1 MNGIIN
7 ILKPPMMTSN
17 SVVAAVK
24 KYSGQSHVGHT
35 GTLDPN
41 ASGVL
46 PVCIGKATKLAEYF
60 LADEKEYIGEILFGI
75 ETDSCD
81 TEGNIIQRSD
91 FIPSPDEIKSVLKS
105 FCGDILQ
112 YPPAFSAV
120 RINGKK
126 AYELAR
132 NNVDVDMPA
141 RNVFVRSIEIL
152 SFTSHDRVV
161 VKVRCS
167 KGTYIRS
174 LARDIGRSLNSRACL
189 SMLVRTKC
197 GVFDIADAVTLQ
209 DVAEAFSS
217 GHQDEVL
224 LDPNKILTYLP
235 YAEFPLE
242 CEKKLLC
249 GNALEIQEA
258 LSAEKTGNDSPI
270 RILCK
275 GQLIVIGKLVSDTKG
290 KILIQPTKVI
300 AD

>member
-7 ILKPPMMTSN
+7 VLKPPMMTSN

-41 ASGVL
+41 AAGVL
-46 PVCIGKATKLAEYF
+46 PICIGKATKLAEYF

-81 TEGNIIQRSD
+81 TEGNITEKSD
-91 FIPSPDEIKSVLKS
+91 FIPSQDQIKAILKS
-105 FCGDILQ
+105 FCGDIWQ

-132 NNVDVDMPA
+132 NNVNIDMPV

-152 SFTSHDRVV
+152 SFTSADRVV

-174 LARDIGRSLNSRACL
+174 LARDIGRTLNSRACL

-217 GHQDEVL
+217 GRQDDVL

-235 YAEFPLE
+235 CVEFPLD

-249 GNALEIQEA
+249 GNALEIKDA
-258 LSAEKTGNDSPI
+258 LCTQNTENDSPI
-270 RILCK
+270 RILCG
-275 GQLIVIGKLVSDTKG
+275 GQLIGIGKLVSDAKG
-290 KILIQPTKVI
+290 KKLIQPTKVI